1 MTTKSPR
8 PALPTGLRMAIDYG
22 PLALFFLVNFLTP
35 GTAHTRVIAATATF
49 MAATVVAMIVSK
61 VKTGR
66 IAPMLWM
73 SGGLVLVFGGL
84 TIYFN
89 DDTFLKMK
97 PTLVYAMF
105 ASILAFGLL
114 TDRPLL
120 KSLLEST
127 YPGLSADGW
136 RKLTRNWALFF
147 VFMACLNEAVW
158 RNSSWNFW
166 VGFKLW
172 GAVPMTLIFAMAN
185 VPMLMRHGLKIGT
198 DTDVPPAG

>member
-1 MTTKSPR
+1 MTTKSPQT
-8 PALPTGLRMAIDYG
+8 ALPTGLRMAIDYG
-22 PLALFFLVNFLTP
+22 PLVLFFAVNFLTP
-35 GTAHTRVIAATATF
+35 GDAHTRVIAATATF
-49 MAATVVAMIVSK
+49 MAATLVAMIVSK
-61 VKTGR
+61 VKAGYVS
-66 IAPMLWM
+66 PMLWM

-89 DDTFLKMK
+89 DETFLKMK
-97 PTLVYAMF
+97 PTIVYAMF
-105 ASILAFGLL
+105 ASILTFGLV

-120 KSLLEST
+120 QSLLGSA
-127 YPGLSADGW
+127 YPGLSQEGW

-172 GAVPMTLIFAMAN
+172 GAIPLTLLFAFVN
-185 VPMLMRHGLKIGT
+185 VPMLMKHGLKTGA

>member
-1 MTTKSPR
+1 MTTKTSAP
-8 PALPTGLRMAIDYG
+8 LPTGLRMAIDYG
-22 PLALFFLVNFLTP
+22 PLVLFFAVNFLAP
-35 GTAHTRVIAATATF
+35 GTTHTRVIAATATF
-49 MAATVVAMIVSK
+49 MAATLVAMIVSK
-61 VKTGR
+61 VKAGH

-105 ASILAFGLL
+105 ASILGFGLL
-114 TDRPLL
+114 TGRPLL

-127 YPGLSADGW
+127 YPGLSAHGW

-147 VFMACLNEAVW
+147 VFMACLNEIVW

-185 VPMLMRHGLKIGT
+185 VPMLMRHGLKVGT
-198 DTDVPPAG
+198 DTDIPPAN